1 MPLAPTM
8 PSPQGLDFIKRY
20 QGLSLE
26 KYCDEDGLWLIGYGH
41 LIRDYETFDAPITHW
56 LADTLFMLD
65 VDYYLRVLHQCV
77 RSPLTQSQFDA
88 VLSLWLLAWDR
99 KQCRNRLLWIVLISG
114 SFSATALWQGEG
126 ERQSSLAIQ
135 RQAESALFQTDIR

>member
-41 LIRDYETFDAPITHW
+41 LIRDHETFDAPITHW
-56 LADTLFMLD
+56 LADTLFTLD
-65 VDYYLRVLHQCV
+65 VGYYLRVLHQCV

-88 VLSLWLLAWDR
+88 VLSLAFSLGPEAVQ
-99 KQCRNRLLWIVLISG
+99 KSPIVDCINQQK
-114 SFSATALWQGEG
+114 FQSALALWQGEG
-126 ERQSSLAIQ
+126 ERQSSLAVQ